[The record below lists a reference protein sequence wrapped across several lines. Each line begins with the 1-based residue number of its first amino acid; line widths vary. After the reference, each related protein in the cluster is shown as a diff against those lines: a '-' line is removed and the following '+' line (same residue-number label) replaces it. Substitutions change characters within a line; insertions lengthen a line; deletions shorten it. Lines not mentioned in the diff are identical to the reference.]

1 MALASD
7 HQHERSERDRITAQF
22 VDIAIR
28 LGVLGLLL
36 YWAFTLVRPFV
47 SLAIWSAVLAV
58 ALHPAFDWTAR
69 RLGGRPRLAA
79 ALVTLASLVIV
90 IGPAT
95 WLALSLI
102 ESLRTISAHLDASTL
117 AVPAPPSGLK
127 SWPLIGEPLY
137 QFWDLAST
145 NSRAALAKI
154 VPHLAPVGTTLLRLA
169 ANTGTATLT
178 FFASIVVAGFLLS
191 SAPMLANAVRAFA
204 RRLAAG
210 RGEEFT
216 KLAAVTIR
224 KVARGVVGIS
234 VLQAL
239 LAGLGL
245 AMADVPAASLITSA
259 VLVFAIIQIG
269 AAFVLIPVVIWSW
282 FAMDTTTAL
291 LFTAYMVPVN
301 LLDNVLRPMV
311 LGRGLKTPMPVILLG
326 VIGGTFAYGIAG
338 LFLGPIVLA
347 VIWELLV
354 AWTNEGPA
362 EAKAAAA
369 VTNSAGVSLNVR

>member
-1 MALASD
+1 MALASE
-7 HQHERSERDRITAQF
+7 HQHDRSERDRITAQF

-28 LGVLGLLL
+28 LAVLGLLL
-36 YWAFTLVRPFV
+36 YWAFALIRPFV

-79 ALVTLASLVIV
+79 ALVTLASLVII

-102 ESLRTISAHLDASTL
+102 ESLRTVSAHLEASTL

-127 SWPLIGEPLY
+127 GWPLIGEPLY

-145 NSRAALAKI
+145 NSRAAVAQV
-154 VPHLAPVGTTLLRLA
+154 VPHLKPFGTTLLRVA
-169 ANTGTATLT
+169 ASTGTATLT
-178 FFASIVVAGFLLS
+178 FFASVVVAGFLLS
-191 SAPMLANAVRAFA
+191 SAPMLANAVRAFSH
-204 RRLAAG
+204 RLAAG

-224 KVARGVVGIS
+224 TVARGVVGIS

-245 AMADVPAASLITSA
+245 AVAGVPAASLITSA

-354 AWTNEGPA
+354 AWTNEEPA
-362 EAKAAAA
+362 EARATAM
-369 VTNSAGVSLNVR
+369 R